1 MKKRKK
7 KINWILSIIAIVYIL
22 ALVFPQYAFANKFV
36 YKNFTVYYH
45 AGEADE
51 EAIKSVLDESMAL
64 LKKSVLFN
72 QEKEQRIFVCGS
84 FSEFTFFSPISR
96 KSFAV
101 NYALL
106 QNIFLSESS
115 FSENRILRN
124 SDTNNRRTLSAV
136 IAHETTHS
144 LLEDKLGFVKYK
156 LLPSWKNEGYCDH
169 IAQEGSYDE
178 QIGLEEIC
186 KGSKDKGSMS
196 FTYFKYKKYADYLLD
211 VKGVNVEEF
220 LKNDFTLEEL
230 DVRLIKAYCDKSSQ
244 NESP

>member
-7 KINWILSIIAIVYIL
+7 KINRIASIIAIVYIL

-51 EAIKSVLDESMAL
+51 DAIKSVLDESMAL
-64 LKKSVLFN
+64 LNKSVLFN

-84 FSEFTFFSPISR
+84 FSEFTFFSPFSR

-101 NYALL
+101 NYALM

-115 FSENRILRN
+115 FSENRIIRN

-144 LLEDKLGFVKYK
+144 LLEDNLGIVKYK

-169 IAQEGSYDE
+169 IAQESSYDE
-178 QIGLEEIC
+178 EIGLEEIC
-186 KGSKDKGSMS
+186 KGNKDTGSMS

-220 LKNDFTLEEL
+220 LKNDFILEEL
-230 DVRLIKAYCDKSSQ
+230 DSKLVEEFCGNSLANK
-244 NESP
+244 